1 VMKGSDSPSS
11 RKQVEDR
18 FVVEI
23 KIVSCPGQI
32 YTTNCGKYETFCL
45 IQ

>member
-1 VMKGSDSPSS
+1 MFFSPSS

-32 YTTNCGKYETFCL
+32 YTTNRGKYESFYL